1 MELPALSCKY
11 RSQVSNMSPSKERE
25 FFQNDFPL
33 FFHQKRGSE
42 KKSTT
47 CGEHMGR
54 GQSPHVSS
62 ACHRRTVQHNLAG
75 SVISIL
81 AVTQKIVTQN
91 GVIRYTK
98 CTRLF
103 LKMRKALALYTRW
116 FIGAVPTMKTYN
128 FKVCNGFLYQTSPT
142 NSTNNAIPLESAA
155 WYQWLNS
162 HKSFRFESASGNFT
176 VRKEHRAENWYWYA
190 YHRHHG
196 KLSTA
201 YLGKSENLTREQLET
216 TARAFNSSF
225 AQSNNEFPQKT
236 QQQESAAAQA
246 DILLITKLQ
255 VPPLPPHCV
264 PRPILEQRL
273 NVAMQNKLT
282 LLSAPAGFG
291 KTMALSAWASHCPWP
306 VLWISLD
313 ESNNDPVSFW
323 TYVIAALENIQAGMG
338 EHILALLRSEQTF
351 PIKSVIT
358 VLINA
363 IAAIPQDFALV
374 FDDYHSITTS
384 AIHQALLFFLKHL
397 PANIHLLIA
406 SRVDPPWPLSRLR
419 ASRQLTEL
427 HATDLRF
434 TSHEVAS
441 FFSLLTG
448 LEPSEEIVANLEM
461 FTEGWIAGLQ
471 LVVLSS
477 QGLPDM
483 PIFQKAFTGNENYIF
498 DYLADE
504 VWQKQPRHIQT
515 FLLKTA
521 IPERLNASL
530 CDTLTGQMNGQ
541 QVLEQ
546 LEKANLFIVHLDDR
560 RYWYRFHHLFQ
571 EFLRVRLRTLQ
582 PEKIKDLHLRSCQW
596 YEQHDLINEA
606 IHHALLAGDFLKV
619 ATLVMG
625 VGQRLMQN
633 NEMVTLAQWLA
644 AIPEETLSLFP
655 RLCLLQGWLAI
666 TRGQFF
672 PGQLWLQRAQQ
683 GIDENTSSPLPHTT
697 QELTM
702 IKGELA
708 AVRSHL
714 AIFQG
719 DILHAQEWANQAL
732 HLLSEN
738 DLFLR
743 SLSELNLG
751 MASWLNDDIETA
763 AKAMARA
770 NTLGETANNLY
781 VRLTAFCILIHIQM
795 EVGQLQ
801 RAVQTCHEAL
811 QLIEG
816 KKGEA
821 LSATAVIYISLGQL
835 LYLWNDLAAADRSL
849 QEGIALCKRW
859 QHRDLMF
866 YGYTIMAQIKQAQGD
881 SAATLKMIQLAE
893 QATRKDQPRYWIASA
908 VAALR
913 IQLALAQ
920 KNFEIIEQWQQ
931 TEMCSYIRFFEQEAL
946 AQIALARNQPEKAL
960 TILAEVFQRG
970 EEVGRI
976 GAMIDVRLLQTLAY
990 QQQHA
995 SEKALHT
1002 LAHALVLA
1010 EPGGSIRP
1018 FVDANPSLKDLL
1030 LILMSRARTSSASS
1044 DAASS
1049 AFLHAILA
1057 AFEPPAPLTASP
1069 KVLIHPSQP
1078 KTEISA
1084 LLNTREIAIMRLI
1097 VTGLSTREIAQRIV
1111 IAESTVKWHIKNI
1124 YGKLHVHNRAQVV
1137 LRAHEFGID

>member
-1 MELPALSCKY
+1 ME
-11 RSQVSNMSPSKERE
+11 
-25 FFQNDFPL
+25 
-33 FFHQKRGSE
+33 
-42 KKSTT
+42 T
-47 CGEHMGR
+47 C
-54 GQSPHVSS
+54 
-62 ACHRRTVQHNLAG
+62 
-75 SVISIL
+75 
-81 AVTQKIVTQN
+81 
-91 GVIRYTK
+91 
-98 CTRLF
+98 
-103 LKMRKALALYTRW
+103 
-116 FIGAVPTMKTYN
+116 N
-128 FKVCNGFLYQTSPT
+128 FKVCDGFLYQTSPVSNT
-142 NSTNNAIPLESAA
+142 DNAISLESAE

-162 HKSFRFESASGNFT
+162 HKSFRFESVSVNFT
-176 VRKEHRAENWYWYA
+176 VRKERRAGNWYWYA
-190 YHRHHG
+190 YHRSQR
-196 KLSTA
+196 KLSTV
-201 YLGKSENLTREQLET
+201 YLGKSENLTREQLQA
-216 TARAFNSSF
+216 TARTFSASF
-225 AQSNNEFPQKT
+225 AQSSNELPQKT
-236 QQQESAAAQA
+236 PQQRSEEVQA

-255 VPPLPPHCV
+255 VPPLPPYCV
-264 PRPILEQRL
+264 PRPILDQRL
-273 NVAMQNKLT
+273 NAAMQNKLT

-291 KTMALSAWASHCPWP
+291 KTMVLSAWASNCPWP
-306 VLWISLD
+306 VAWISLD
-313 ESNNDPVSFW
+313 ESNNDPVGFW
-323 TYVIAALENIQAGMG
+323 TYVIAALESIQAGMG
-338 EHILALLRSEQTF
+338 RHVLALLRSEQTL
-351 PIKSVIT
+351 PIKSVIA

-363 IAAIPQDFALV
+363 IAAIPRDFALV
-374 FDDYHSITTS
+374 FDDYQSITTPD
-384 AIHQALLFFLKHL
+384 IHQALLFFLNHL
-397 PANIHLLIA
+397 PPNIHLLIA
-406 SRVDPPWPLSRLR
+406 SRVDPPLSLSRLR

-427 HATDLRF
+427 HAADLRF
-434 TSHEVAS
+434 TSSEIAS

-448 LEPSEEIVANLEM
+448 LEPSEETVANLEI
-461 FTEGWIAGLQ
+461 FTEGWIVGLQ
-471 LVVLSS
+471 LAVLSS

-483 PIFQKAFTGNENYIF
+483 PVFQKAFTNNESYIF

-530 CDTLTGQMNGQ
+530 CDALTGQMNGQ

-546 LEKANLFIVHLDDR
+546 LEKANLFIVHLDNR

-571 EFLRVRLRTLQ
+571 EFLRARLHILQ

-596 YEQHDLINEA
+596 YEQHDLMNEA
-606 IHHALLAGDFLKV
+606 IQHALLAGDFLKA

-644 AIPEETLSLFP
+644 AIPVDTLSLFP

-672 PGQLWLQRAQQ
+672 SGQLWLQRAQQ
-683 GIDENTSSPLPHTT
+683 GIDENTSSPLPDTK
-697 QELTM
+697 QELTI

-708 AVRSHL
+708 ALRSHL

-732 HLLSEN
+732 HLLPVD

-751 MASWLNDDIETA
+751 MASWLNDDLKTA
-763 AKAMARA
+763 EKAMTRA
-770 NTLGETANNLY
+770 NILGQTANNLY

-795 EVGQLQ
+795 EVEQLQ
-801 RAVQTCHEAL
+801 RAVQTCQEAL
-811 QLIEG
+811 QLVEG
-816 KKGEA
+816 EKGEA
-821 LSATAVIYISLGQL
+821 LSATAVIYISQGQL
-835 LYLWNDLAAADRSL
+835 LYLWNDLAAAERSL

-881 SAATLKMIQLAE
+881 SAAALKMVQLAE

-920 KNFEIIEQWQQ
+920 KNFELIEQWQQ

-946 AQIALARNQPEKAL
+946 AQIALIHNQPEKAL

-976 GAMIDVRLLQTLAY
+976 GAMIDVRLLQTQAY

-1002 LAHALVLA
+1002 LAHALTLA
-1010 EPGGSIRP
+1010 EPGGTIRP
-1018 FVDANPSLKDLL
+1018 FLDANPSLKDLL
-1030 LILMSRARTSSASS
+1030 LILASKAKVSKASLNSAS
-1044 DAASS
+1044 AT
-1049 AFLHAILA
+1049 FLHTVLA
-1057 AFEPPAPLTASP
+1057 AFEHPLTVSP
-1069 KVLIHPSQP
+1069 KTLAHPLQAETKP
-1078 KTEISA
+1078 SA
-1084 LLNTREIAIMRLI
+1084 LLNTREIAIMRHI
-1097 VTGLSTREIAQRIV
+1097 AAGLSTKEIAQRIM
-1111 IAESTVKWHIKNI
+1111 IAESTVKWHIKNM
-1124 YGKLHVHNRAQVV
+1124 YSKLRVHNRAQVA
-1137 LRAHEFGID
+1137 LRAHELGIE